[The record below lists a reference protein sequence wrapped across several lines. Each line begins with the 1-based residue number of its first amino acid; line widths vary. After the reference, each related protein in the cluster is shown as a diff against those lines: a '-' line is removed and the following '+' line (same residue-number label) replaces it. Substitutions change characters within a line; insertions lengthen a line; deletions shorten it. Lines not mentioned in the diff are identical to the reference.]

1 MKAVMI
7 IFNQTLRDKIEFM
20 FDRLE
25 IRGFTWWNEVQGRGS
40 EQGEP
45 RMGTHTWP
53 EQNSAALVVIP
64 EDRVDPLLE
73 SVRKLDMINEEI
85 GVRAFV
91 WNVER
96 GY

>member
-7 IFNQTLRDKIEFM
+7 IFNQTLRDKIEFIL
-20 FDRLE
+20 DRLE

-40 EQGEP
+40 ETGEP

-64 EDRVDPLLE
+64 ADRVDALLE
-73 SVRKLDMINEEI
+73 SIRKLDALNEEI

-91 WNVER
+91 WTVER
-96 GY
+96 SY